1 MADQSWASSVGPP
14 NTAVFWGSRKTG
26 GNLKTAVKG
35 VTGETHSGLGK
46 MRGTVGR
53 GTVGRRIVLRRLTV
67 LGQPPKERDLTYY
80 CTRIRVE
87 MFGIHIRS
95 LLYSGSGVKQ

>member
-46 MRGTVGR
+46 VR
-53 GTVGRRIVLRRLTV
+53 GTVGRRTVLRRL
-67 LGQPPKERDLTYY
+67 Y
-80 CTRIRVE
+80 
-87 MFGIHIRS
+87 
-95 LLYSGSGVKQ
+95 